1 MEVESL
7 DLKKK
12 ELETFIKYK
21 MAGARIRSRARW
33 VEEGENPHYFCNLE
47 PRYFVNKVIP
57 IIEKENGDT
66 ISNQFDILKETKTI
80 LKIYIE
86 ILTIQFKM

>member
-1 MEVESL
+1 MGECEHAFTSTEVESL

-12 ELETFIKYK
+12 ELETIRKYK

-33 VEEGENPHYFCNLE
+33 VEEGENPSHYFCNLE
-47 PRYFVNKVIP
+47 PRNFVNKVIP
-57 IIEKENGDT
+57 RIEKENGDT

-80 LKIYIE
+80 
-86 ILTIQFKM
+86 